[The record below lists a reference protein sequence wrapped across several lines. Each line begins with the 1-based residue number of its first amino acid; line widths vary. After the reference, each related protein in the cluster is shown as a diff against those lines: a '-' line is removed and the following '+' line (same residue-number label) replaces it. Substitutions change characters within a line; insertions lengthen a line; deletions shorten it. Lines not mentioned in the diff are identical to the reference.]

1 MFLFQSVVLL
11 QKFLKSPLYYC
22 KIAPSEAFR
31 LRSIA
36 PESKWISSLG
46 FPKLFAYRFGHPI
59 TFHSHL
65 PFTSEANLSQEDMRQ
80 DVCCK
85 FFPVILLRGPSSVLR
100 AKGIWT
106 CFFFCVNTKCLR
118 KQEMFSEQCKFS
130 SYSFFEPWAWL
141 CVKLSLNLSKPCLF

>member
-46 FPKLFAYRFGHPI
+46 SPKLFAYRFGHPI

-65 PFTSEANLSQEDMRQ
+65 PFTSEANLSQEDVRQ
-80 DVCCK
+80 DVCYN
-85 FFPVILLRGPSSVLR
+85 FFPVHPFTWALFSLTGVRYLKVFFLLC
-100 AKGIWT
+100 KHK
-106 CFFFCVNTKCLR
+106 KCLCKHR
-118 KQEMFSEQCKFS
+118 KCFRNSASFQATVS
-130 SYSFFEPWAWL
+130 SNRERD
-141 CVKLSLNLSKPCLF
+141 CVSN

>member
-1 MFLFQSVVLL
+1 MFLFQSVILL
-11 QKFLKSPLYYC
+11 QKFLKSPLYYY

-46 FPKLFAYRFGHPI
+46 FPKLFAYRFGNPI

-80 DVCCK
+80 DVCCN

-106 CFFFCVNTKCLR
+106 CFFSCVNTINVCVNTRNVFGTAQVFKLQCLR
-118 KQEMFSEQCKFS
+118 TVSVTMCQI
-130 SYSFFEPWAWL
+130 
-141 CVKLSLNLSKPCLF
+141 KP